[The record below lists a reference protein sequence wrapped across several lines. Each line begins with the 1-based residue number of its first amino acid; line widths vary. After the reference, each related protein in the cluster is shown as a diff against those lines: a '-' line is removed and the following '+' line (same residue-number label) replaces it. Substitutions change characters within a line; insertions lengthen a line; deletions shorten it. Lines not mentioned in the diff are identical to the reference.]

1 MDEKQLEAF
10 CVRAQGL
17 SNERILELLDM
28 AVRAG
33 AKPGYRIKNIQARGT
48 DDFSISSQWA
58 YVGINE
64 RLETDVFLARN
75 SDGLGLMQDKE
86 EVVML
91 PRVVTISWIRS
102 YLGSLCDRER
112 IN

>member
-17 SNERILELLDM
+17 SDKRILELLDM

-33 AKPGYRIKNIQARGT
+33 AKPGGLLKNFKAQEDET
-48 DDFSISSQWA
+48 FEISSQWSF
-58 YVGINE
+58 VGVNE
-64 RLETDVFLARN
+64 HMETAVFLARN
-75 SDGLGLMQDKE
+75 PDALGLMPNKDEQ
-86 EVVML
+86 VML

-102 YLGSLCDRER
+102 FLASLCDSER
-112 IN
+112 VN